1 MKNEPFLRLV
11 AQAFI
16 DKDRSALKDCCFIFP
31 NIRAG
36 VFFEKELKSI
46 IGANPV
52 MMPSITTITDFVD
65 EITDSV
71 EATRIEQLFFLYDAY
86 KTIFKENAD
95 TFDKFVYWGD
105 MIINDFNDVDRNL
118 ADAKSIFKN
127 VENLKAINSNYLTEE
142 QKEIIEEFFP
152 GSTFTT
158 DGDGNDMLWK
168 KTSDNSEAFLK
179 LWNGL
184 FELYEAFG
192 KKLDEKGLTYSG
204 KAYKDAANKIANMG
218 AEEFRSKQYVFVG
231 FNVLSIS
238 EAKIFSL
245 LKTKGIADFYWDIN
259 SPALRDENNNAS
271 FFVKKNSEEFK
282 SKININEQKIDS
294 FPEIEVVS
302 VPSEV
307 GQVKYLNTLLG
318 NVDANNAIENAIV
331 LPDEN
336 LLMPLLNTIGGNSV
350 PVNITMGYPLKN
362 SAIYTLMYIVM
373 RMHRHSEGKDYFLFE
388 DINELMTHVYV
399 RGISEEI
406 SDAVLKHMKEN
417 NAFKITK
424 EEIDSLTKGSG
435 LNKLFEINKGN
446 SYKAILDSFYDII
459 GFVRVKI
466 PNLEKTE
473 KAFIDQYLQLLRDFD
488 ESVKEYK
495 SLINDEATFYYLIDK
510 LISTSQVAFDGR
522 PLEGI
527 QIMGVLET
535 RNIDFQN
542 IYILSMNERIFPRRH
557 FSKSFIPDIIRRGYG
572 LSTTEHQ
579 DSIYAY
585 YFYRLIS
592 RAEKVYLIYDSRDH
606 NSKSGEPSRYIT
618 QLDKI
623 YTKCNIKFSSVSID
637 VKTPD
642 DVKISVKKDDRI
654 MDLINRYLYKGED
667 IYDKDGLVR
676 KIDDEDK
683 EVKCLSAS
691 SIKEYMECPLRF
703 YFERVEDLSL
713 EDEMSEFMD
722 HGSFGSIIHQVVHEL
737 YSKNIGQPIN
747 IDAILKDN
755 DEIKHQIKRAI
766 NKVFFHKIEEIDLEM
781 DLVGVNI
788 LMSSVI
794 ERYVKGILEY
804 DKNSRK
810 TYTFVQGEEKERFGW
825 KLPSGP
831 IVNLVLYIDRV
842 DRKNGKLRIV
852 DYKTG
857 SDATGFKDINDL
869 FDNDKDNKKKGMV
882 QVLMY
887 CDAYSQHHNI
897 NKPIMPLIYKVT
909 KLDDSGVKIDKKQID
924 NYNDVKGEFMVRLK
938 AIIEEIFNKEVA
950 FTQTNNIDNC
960 KYCKFTEFCHR

>member
-16 DKDRSALKDCCFIFP
+16 YKDRSVLKDCCFIFP

-127 VENLKAINSNYLTEE
+127 VENLKKINSNYLTEE
-142 QKEIIEEFFP
+142 QKKIIEEFFP
-152 GSTFTT
+152 GSTFVS
-158 DGDGNDMLWK
+158 DGDGNEMLWK
-168 KTSDNSEAFLK
+168 ETSDNSEAFLK

-192 KKLDEKGLTYSG
+192 KKLGEKGLTYSG
-204 KAYKDAANKIANMG
+204 KAYKDAASKIANMRI
-218 AEEFRSKQYVFVG
+218 EDFRSKQYVFVG

-282 SKININEQKIDS
+282 SKLDINEQKIDT

-399 RGISEEI
+399 RGISEKE
-406 SDAVLKHMKEN
+406 SDAVLKHMKNN

-424 EEIDSLTKGSG
+424 EEIENLTKKSG
-435 LNKLFEINKGN
+435 LNKLFEINNGS
-446 SYKAILDSFYDII
+446 SYEAILGSFYDII
-459 GFVRVKI
+459 GFVKDKMR
-466 PNLEKTE
+466 NLEKTE

-495 SLINDEATFYYLIDK
+495 SLITDEATFYYLIDK

-654 MDLINRYLYKGED
+654 MKLINRYSYSED
-667 IYDKDGLVR
+667 RCDKDDLVR
-676 KIDDEDK
+676 KIDDKE

-766 NKVFFHKIEEIDLEM
+766 NKVFLHKKEEIDLEK

-804 DKNSRK
+804 DKNSGN

-825 KLPSGP
+825 KLPSGR

-842 DRKNGKLRIV
+842 DRENGKLRIV

-897 NKPIMPLIYKVT
+897 NDPIMPLIYKVT
-909 KLDDSGVKIDKKQID
+909 KLDDSGVKIDKKQINKN
-924 NYNDVKGEFMVRLK
+924 NYNDVKGEFMGRLN